1 MEGVIIISLTAHT
14 LSAAR
19 IQKGGDAMAK
29 QGVADGGNPVD
40 FEKACAA
47 ERWPEYVDDQA
58 GSVTKDHFISLNDQM
73 YAGKHL
79 ILDFWGAHELD
90 NPVLMER
97 TLRSCV
103 EKAGATLLHIHLHRF
118 SPSGGISGVA
128 VLAESHI
135 SVHTWPENGFAA
147 FDIFMCG
154 NTRPELAVEELKQAF
169 APETVSIVEH
179 LRGATHGR

>member
-1 MEGVIIISLTAHT
+1 MANHGISQC
-14 LSAAR
+14 S
-19 IQKGGDAMAK
+19 
-29 QGVADGGNPVD
+29 NPVD
-40 FEKACAA
+40 YHPNDSND
-47 ERWPEYVDDQA
+47 RWPEYVDHQPD
-58 GSVTKDHFISLNDQM
+58 GVTKDHFVSHNDQI

-90 NPVLMER
+90 NPELMEK
-97 TLRSCV
+97 TLKACV

-118 SPSGGISGVA
+118 SPSGGLSGVA

-154 NTRPELAVEELKQAF
+154 NTRPEFAVQELKAAF
-169 APETVSIVEH
+169 RPESVSVVEH
-179 LRGATHGR
+179 LRGADNGQ

>member
-1 MEGVIIISLTAHT
+1 
-14 LSAAR
+14 
-19 IQKGGDAMAK
+19 MAK
-29 QGVADGGNPVD
+29 QGVSGCSNLVD
-40 FEKACAA
+40 LA
-47 ERWPEYVDDQA
+47 EIYTHDRWPEFIDEQPCAVN
-58 GSVTKDHFISLNDQM
+58 KDHFVTHNGQV

-79 ILDFWGAHELD
+79 ILDFWGGRELD
-90 NPVLMER
+90 NPVLMEN
-97 TLRSCV
+97 TLKTCV

-118 SPSGGISGVA
+118 SPGGGLSGVA

-154 NTRPELAVEELKQAF
+154 DTRPEIAVEELKKAF
-169 APETVSIVEH
+169 APENVSIVEH